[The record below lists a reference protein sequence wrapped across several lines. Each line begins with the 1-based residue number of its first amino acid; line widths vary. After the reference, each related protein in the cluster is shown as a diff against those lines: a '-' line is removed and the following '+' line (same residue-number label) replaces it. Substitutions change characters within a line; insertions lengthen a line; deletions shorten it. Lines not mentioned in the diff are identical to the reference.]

1 MSTTQE
7 QDPAH
12 SSQNIVDGGEDR
24 DPGLTGIPV
33 IPLAEGP
40 DGVAETA
47 AFLASQAV
55 ARAVLEEGARQQA
68 TQPTIQENR
77 HIPSAEQEEDL
88 EEGEEEEEE
97 EELDYD
103 GMEKDEYE
111 EKDHDDEVQEEG
123 TESIVGAHELP
134 MAGF

>member
-1 MSTTQE
+1 MSSTQE

-12 SSQNIVDGGEDR
+12 SSQNVVDGGEDR

-33 IPLAEGP
+33 IPLAEGS
-40 DGVAETA
+40 DGVAGAA

-55 ARAVLEEGARQQA
+55 ARALLEEGARQQVTQA
-68 TQPTIQENR
+68 TIEENR
-77 HIPSAEQEEDL
+77 DIPSAEQEEDL

-103 GMEKDEYE
+103 SMEKNEYE

>member
-1 MSTTQE
+1 MQE

-12 SSQNIVDGGEDR
+12 SSQNVVDGGEDR

-33 IPLAEGP
+33 ISLAEGS
-40 DGVAETA
+40 DGVAGTA

-55 ARAVLEEGARQQA
+55 ARALLEEGARHQV
-68 TQPTIQENR
+68 THPTIEENR
-77 HIPSAEQEEDL
+77 DIPSAEQEEDP

-103 GMEKDEYE
+103 SMEKDEYE
-111 EKDHDDEVQEEG
+111 EKDHDDEVQKEG
-123 TESIVGAHELP
+123 TESIIGAHELP

>member
-1 MSTTQE
+1 M
-7 QDPAH
+7 
-12 SSQNIVDGGEDR
+12 
-24 DPGLTGIPV
+24 
-33 IPLAEGP
+33 
-40 DGVAETA
+40 
-47 AFLASQAV
+47 AV

-111 EKDHDDEVQEEG
+111 EKDHDDEFEG
-123 TESIVGAHELP
+123 IERLG
-134 MAGF
+134 